1 MKHIATVA
9 LMLNLGV
16 AGIYAQQKPVNM
28 TFSGTFVPT
37 ALNLKPGTITDEE
50 NLAGNGTLGS
60 FTYRGLH
67 ADIASPQPSS
77 TCSGPTRLYF
87 PVVAGA
93 GVFRFQSGSL
103 LTVSLKHEGALC
115 IDFSVPVPVGHLTA
129 TYQITGGTGR
139 FKSATGTLTLTAS
152 LHAVLY
158 SDSNA
163 AVLLTSTGEFEGTV
177 FGVANGEE
185 RQDERQ

>member
-1 MKHIATVA
+1 MKHIATMA
-9 LMLNLGV
+9 LVLNLAV
-16 AGIYAQQKPVNM
+16 AAIYAQQTPVNM
-28 TFSGTFVPT
+28 TFSGTLEPST
-37 ALNLKPGTITDEE
+37 INLQPGTHTDEE
-50 NLAGNGTLGS
+50 NVAGNGTLGP
-60 FTYRGLH
+60 FTYRGLF
-67 ADIASPQPSS
+67 ADPDSPPLSS
-77 TCSGPTRLYF
+77 TCPGPTHLYF
-87 PVVAGA
+87 PTVAGG
-93 GVFRFQSGSL
+93 GVFRFQNGSL
-103 LTVSLKHEGALC
+103 LTVSITEGALC